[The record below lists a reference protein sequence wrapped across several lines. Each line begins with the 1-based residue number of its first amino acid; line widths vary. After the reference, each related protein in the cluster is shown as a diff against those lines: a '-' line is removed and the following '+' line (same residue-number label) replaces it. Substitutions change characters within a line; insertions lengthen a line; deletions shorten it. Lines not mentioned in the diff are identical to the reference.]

1 MDVETLGPVEFLVV
15 RFPGSRFTGEI
26 TPALIEL
33 IDAGLVRIIDLVFVS
48 KDEDGNVAAFEL
60 SELDD
65 EDTAASFG
73 ALYTEDEADLLSDED
88 LEIAAEGLAPGD
100 SAAVLVWEDVWAAR
114 FAAAVRDSG
123 GEILALE
130 RIPREVVLAAAG
142 IEMIEEGAR

>member
-1 MDVETLGPVEFLVV
+1 MDVEALGPVEFLVV

-33 IDAGLVRIIDLVFVS
+33 VEAGLIRIVDLVFVS
-48 KDEDGNVAAFEL
+48 RDEDGTVAAFEL

-65 EDTAASFG
+65 
-73 ALYTEDEADLLSDED
+73 DEAVTAFGGLYDEDDTDLLSDED

-114 FAAAVRDSG
+114 FAAAVRDAG
-123 GEILALE
+123 GEVLALE

-142 IEMIEEGAR
+142 IEMVEEGAR

>member
-1 MDVETLGPVEFLVV
+1 MDVERLGPVEFLVV

-33 IDAGLVRIIDLVFVS
+33 VEAGLVRIIDLVFIS
-48 KDEDGNVAAFEL
+48 KDEDGSIAAFEL

-65 EDTAASFG
+65 
-73 ALYTEDEADLLSDED
+73 DEAAAFSGLYEDDEDDLLSDED
-88 LEIAAEGLAPGD
+88 LEIAAAGLAPGD

-114 FAAAVRDSG
+114 FAAAVRGAG